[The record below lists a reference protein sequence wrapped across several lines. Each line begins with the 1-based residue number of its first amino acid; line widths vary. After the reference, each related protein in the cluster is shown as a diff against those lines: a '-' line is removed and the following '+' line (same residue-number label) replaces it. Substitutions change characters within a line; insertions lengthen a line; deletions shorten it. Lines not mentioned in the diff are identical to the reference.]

1 MPFVASF
8 EPLQLS
14 SSLRHPYL
22 GLPRTGLPTVVYR
35 LLMNRSLTTG
45 PSSTGGDTLV
55 RAEFS
60 SSLLRQQDYELCSG
74 VLFISAFSSS
84 AELRQLVVVESH
96 ETPS

>member
-1 MPFVASF
+1 MASI

-35 LLMNRSLTTG
+35 LLMNQSLTTG
-45 PSSTGGDTLV
+45 PSSTGGETLV

-74 VLFISAFSSS
+74 VLFIPASS
-84 AELRQLVVVESH
+84 AGLRQLVVVESH